1 MKVAVSKRVLFNL
14 LKHRL
19 NENRMPGGDHG
30 GRMIHPFNV
39 QSPNSDPFGYYEDD
53 EDTPIKVSDHMAVQ
67 LSVPKMPVEDENF
80 VPNTIAELS
89 NSAILLCK
97 EVPIK
102 QIEYFY
108 RQLHM
113 LLDRAL
119 DRDDQRGLD
128 TLDESF
134 DISKAT
140 TINDFNI
147 IAEASKVRIRSNQ
160 PRKLESIPA
169 ELEPEDMA
177 GYEEAQ
183 DKDEY
188 MRGYNFAADFE
199 VKDKSENELEEHD
212 NYVNAQS
219 VDFKSGYSAGDEI
232 ATGILSNSE
241 DDRPLFPSQPGEK
254 KLGLGKPIFDS
265 FQQFLARGAT
275 IDVATGIINTS
286 KYDNAS
292 PAEKAA
298 MDASASLQEV
308 FKGIHDE
315 ATALMMDPKMASEF
329 GALMMPVTQ
338 EFGLSSQEILTP
350 LNVGRMFQYINKM
363 KNQTRKLEKIQEVQM
378 KIFVIVSE
386 ALGKVITKKPRL
398 RKNLQ
403 KYAAEAGKTF
413 NEFVM
418 QLKKDISGSY
428 TSYGGTSRFSGQED
442 SVVTK
447 NVIDKLFAAFI
458 KSLQLPGTKNKFKD
472 RTHFYNNVDL
482 LSHEQ
487 ILDGFSAIV
496 TSTLVDK
503 TNPELFIIRDAD
515 IIISLD
521 ESELMGEI
529 ETFITTQF
537 QIAEETQKVVEPETE
552 DIDISDEDMDDID
565 EVQSEEYMN
574 ALEQFAARHARGKQV
589 DFQDLAPYFGYGGSA
604 GMRQYFLKDI
614 QPKIQMMTFTDESG
628 DPSNIGSL
636 MDFNAQMLVDQ
647 MLVVINNTLIPKYK
661 KLVTTNKIKQQ
672 KVNNKNKVQDVGT
685 KEILGALEEQILPV
699 LETLQQLFNQGD
711 KYTDIAA
718 SKDHPAHELL
728 NLVGGYVFRE
738 VNMGPITGVYNTM
751 RKDLNDSIADA
762 IITRIGKGKVSRNA
776 IIEKGGIAEYFTGLK
791 TTPDYA
797 APPASKKG
805 KIVKKLVDI
814 GLTPEVFAEVL
825 VDANESW
832 QDGILD
838 KVQDFDGAIYRDAIE
853 DATDE
858 LIDNP
863 QNLEKAI
870 LSAIKATKQ
879 EEIFQKLEKKAR

>member
-1 MKVAVSKRVLFNL
+1 MGFISTANTNTLEVNLTDYGKSVLLGNAGGGLMEQIVKFGLRDSDVDYRRFTGNSSTETYGPCYNQSLSINPNMVSLSGDCFYNYPDVRGRYGLEVCDMAVLDGPTTDGTTVLFNPTRKGNL
-14 LKHRL
+14 WYSLQEDLEPKACFQKGFDVRDLGL
-19 NENRMPGGDHG
+19 NEYGCKCS
-30 GRMIHPFNV
+30 
-39 QSPNSDPFGYYEDD
+39 QFGIYEDD
-53 EDTPIKVSDHMAVQ
+53 VNNNG
-67 LSVPKMPVEDENF
+67 SVKP
-80 VPNTIAELS
+80 
-89 NSAILLCK
+89 
-97 EVPIK
+97 
-102 QIEYFY
+102 
-108 RQLHM
+108 
-113 LLDRAL
+113 
-119 DRDDQRGLD
+119 
-128 TLDESF
+128 
-134 DISKAT
+134 
-140 TINDFNI
+140 
-147 IAEASKVRIRSNQ
+147 
-160 PRKLESIPA
+160 
-169 ELEPEDMA
+169 
-177 GYEEAQ
+177 GYPT
-183 DKDEY
+183 
-188 MRGYNFAADFE
+188 F
-199 VKDKSENELEEHD
+199 
-212 NYVNAQS
+212 
-219 VDFKSGYSAGDEI
+219 
-232 ATGILSNSE
+232 
-241 DDRPLFPSQPGEK
+241 
-254 KLGLGKPIFDS
+254 
-265 FQQFLARGAT
+265 
-275 IDVATGIINTS
+275 IDVAQMYNYVKNPRYFEDDEYKVGDFTGEGEINCDDFCWVV
-286 KYDNAS
+286 KCY
-292 PAEKAA
+292 K
-298 MDASASLQEV
+298 
-308 FKGIHDE
+308 KGI
-315 ATALMMDPKMASEF
+315 SES
-329 GALMMPVTQ
+329 GGGLAGEVT
-338 EFGLSSQEILTP
+338 
-350 LNVGRMFQYINKM
+350 
-363 KNQTRKLEKIQEVQM
+363 
-378 KIFVIVSE
+378 VS
-386 ALGKVITKKPRL
+386 
-398 RKNLQ
+398 
-403 KYAAEAGKTF
+403 
-413 NEFVM
+413 
-418 QLKKDISGSY
+418 
-428 TSYGGTSRFSGQED
+428 
-442 SVVTK
+442 
-447 NVIDKLFAAFI
+447 
-458 KSLQLPGTKNKFKD
+458 TKNKFKD

-487 ILDGFSAIV
+487 ILDGFSATV
-496 TSTLVDK
+496 MSTLVDK
-503 TNPELFIIRDAD
+503 TNPGLFIIRDAD

-529 ETFITTQF
+529 ETFITAQF
-537 QIAEETQKVVEPETE
+537 QFAEEAQRVVEPETE

-574 ALEQFAARHARGKQV
+574 ALEQFAARHARGRQV

-661 KLVTTNKIKQQ
+661 KLVSTNKIKQQ

-762 IITRIGKGKVSRNA
+762 IISRIGKDKVSRNA

-814 GLTPEVFAEVL
+814 GLTPDVFAEVL

-863 QNLEKAI
+863 KNLEKAI